1 MLVCMFLTESQWRGL
16 VCQKSKSFYFLYF
29 SLSYHR
35 RLAPKG
41 EVGVLASFLVLRNG
55 NFIAYNVRD
64 IRSFDPSKIRA
75 STAVRGVRIFRDGA
89 KFGRNEVQPSEV
101 A

>member
-1 MLVCMFLTESQWRGL
+1 MLVCMFLTESQWRVLG
-16 VCQKSKSFYFLYF
+16 CPKRKTFFFF
-29 SLSYHR
+29 SLSEHR